1 MVGRLV
7 PPYYTSYN
15 SYDLWFNVFNYGNT
29 PLRCWHLEMHLQ
41 L

>member
-7 PPYYTSYN
+7 SPYYTSYN
-15 SYDLWFNVFNYGNT
+15 SYDPWFNVFNSDNT
-29 PLRCWHLEMHLQ
+29 PLRYWHLEMHLQ